1 MPPFITANS
10 ALRHKWLLLPSK
22 IDPHKPSDESL
33 LRGFWGRFPVR
44 VHRRGIDEPGTGTA
58 YQNVRLTTGDKT
70 MKRNK
75 LSLTLVALSLMVL
88 SSPPV
93 MARHHE
99 GYGNGMWYHNASP
112 LSADQQAAAQ
122 RITADYAG
130 QTYALRQ
137 QLMAK
142 RYEYNTL
149 LTASAPDDAKIN
161 AVAKEVSSLEQ
172 SLNEQRVK
180 RDILQAQAGIPRS
193 IGVGYRGCDGSR
205 RGMGYW

>member
-1 MPPFITANS
+1 
-10 ALRHKWLLLPSK
+10 
-22 IDPHKPSDESL
+22 
-33 LRGFWGRFPVR
+33 
-44 VHRRGIDEPGTGTA
+44 
-58 YQNVRLTTGDKT
+58 
-70 MKRNK
+70 
-75 LSLTLVALSLMVL
+75 
-88 SSPPV
+88 
-93 MARHHE
+93 
-99 GYGNGMWYHNASP
+99 
-112 LSADQQAAAQ
+112 
-122 RITADYAG
+122 
-130 QTYALRQ
+130 
-137 QLMAK
+137 MAK